1 MRSWYRATV
10 IAVAATLLVG
20 CTSGDDDASGEAT
33 ADGAASSTASGDR
46 SAFEVLSGP
55 VGTRE
60 VASGSTSGEVRQPPR
75 STSVVREAG
84 ADPQSIVDVEVG
96 EVIST
101 YGGEV
106 VDAGTLL
113 TLDEPILFDFDSAEL
128 RPSAAAALQEIVGVL
143 DFYEDA
149 PVLVIG
155 HTDGRGTDDYNDRL
169 SQERAD
175 AVAEALVGYGLDD
188 GRLEAEGRGSRD
200 PVADETGA
208 DGNDD
213 PEARAANLR
222 VEILIEGVEPPT

>member
-1 MRSWYRATV
+1 MRFSYRATV
-10 IAVAATLLVG
+10 IAATAALLVG
-20 CTSGDDDASGEAT
+20 CTSGDGASDEAT
-33 ADGAASSTASGDR
+33 ADGAGPSTASGDR

-55 VGTRE
+55 TGTRE
-60 VASGSTSGEVRQPPR
+60 VASGSTPGEVRQPPR

-84 ADPQSIVDVEVG
+84 TDPQSIVEVEVG

-155 HTDGRGTDDYNDRL
+155 HTDGRGSDDYNDRL

-175 AVAEALVGYGLDD
+175 AVAEALVEYGLDA
-188 GRLEAEGRGSRD
+188 GRLEAEGRGSGD

-208 DGNDD
+208 DGDDD
-213 PEARAANLR
+213 PEARAANRR